1 MPLWIQWLWAILDV
15 LGGVLIGGVLA
26 IALAI
31 TLHRKE
37 KREAAERLRNRQE
50 KFDEVRKII
59 ASNMR
64 KAISNLDASER
75 QRVEH
80 IRKILQKVQA
90 AKVARRT
97 IGDDNLSAAEI
108 PALILLQTEGIRF
121 DIRAAVDAVRLEMER
136 LMSAIHLLLADDTD
150 IVVASL
156 NDLISQEREDEAS
169 ELPTTETYSCS
180 TRE

>member
-26 IALAI
+26 IALAV

-37 KREAAERLRNRQE
+37 KKEAAERLRNRQE
-50 KFDEVRKII
+50 KFDEARKII
-59 ASNMR
+59 VSNLR

-75 QRVEH
+75 QRAEH
-80 IRKILQKVQA
+80 TQKVLQTVQA

-121 DIRAAVDAVRLEMER
+121 DMRAAVDAIRLEMER
-136 LMSAIHLLLADDTD
+136 LLSAIHLLLADDTD
-150 IVVASL
+150 MVVANLS
-156 NDLISQEREDEAS
+156 DLISQEKEDRVS
-169 ELPTTETYSCS
+169 EPPTSNEP
-180 TRE
+180 

>member
-15 LGGVLIGGVLA
+15 FGGVLIGGVLA
-26 IALAI
+26 IALAV

-37 KREAAERLRNRQE
+37 KREAAKRLQNRQE

-64 KAISNLDASER
+64 KAISNLDASEC

-80 IRKILQKVQA
+80 TQKVLQKVQA

-121 DIRAAVDAVRLEMER
+121 DIQAAVDAIRLEMER

-150 IVVASL
+150 MVVANL
-156 NDLISQEREDEAS
+156 NDLISQEREDATS
-169 ELPTTETYSCS
+169 EPPIADGT
-180 TRE
+180 